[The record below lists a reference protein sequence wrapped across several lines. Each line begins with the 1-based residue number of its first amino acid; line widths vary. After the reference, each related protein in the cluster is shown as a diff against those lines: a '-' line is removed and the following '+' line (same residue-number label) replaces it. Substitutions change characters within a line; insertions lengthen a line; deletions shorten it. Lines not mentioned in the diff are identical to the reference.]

1 MLFFFLQYLYTLFIL
16 ERDYY
21 AQTYR
26 PMAYLIWTAVAVGRL
41 TELVTRVREING
53 ELVAESAE
61 VFKPGLFKDYA
72 TGLNQTDMVTF
83 LDWLT
88 ASSLVTVNGKD
99 KISAKLKELKKQRMA
114 YFHVF
119 CPDGRV
125 AEKLSMFHADSA

>member
-1 MLFFFLQYLYTLFIL
+1 MLHFFRIFTNSSFHRAYF
-16 ERDYY
+16 

-26 PMAYLIWTAVAVGRL
+26 PLAYLISIAVSIGRL
-41 TELVTRVREING
+41 SELVTRVREING

-99 KISAKLKELKKQRMA
+99 KISAKLKELKKLRMA

-125 AEKLSMFHADSA
+125 PEKLSMFHADSA